1 MNGVIHL
8 GSFSGI
14 SGTFGTVLYDV
25 SATVFVYKTDGEVLR
40 YLS

>member
-14 SGTFGTVLYDV
+14 SGTLYTTPYDV
-25 SATVFVYKTDGEVLR
+25 PATVFVYKTDGEVFR